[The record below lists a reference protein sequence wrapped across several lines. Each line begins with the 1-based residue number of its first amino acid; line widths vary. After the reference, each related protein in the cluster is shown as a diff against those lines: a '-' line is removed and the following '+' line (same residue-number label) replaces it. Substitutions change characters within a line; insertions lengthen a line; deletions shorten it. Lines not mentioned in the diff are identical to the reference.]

1 MDVASH
7 PYGSPGIG
15 AANLPD
21 RHRPRGDGPCMQEEE
36 AQADE
41 REGEAPRDGA
51 AAGEHARLTTGAAKK
66 ATCYKY
72 Q

>member
-1 MDVASH
+1 
-7 PYGSPGIG
+7 
-15 AANLPD
+15 
-21 RHRPRGDGPCMQEEE
+21 MQEEE